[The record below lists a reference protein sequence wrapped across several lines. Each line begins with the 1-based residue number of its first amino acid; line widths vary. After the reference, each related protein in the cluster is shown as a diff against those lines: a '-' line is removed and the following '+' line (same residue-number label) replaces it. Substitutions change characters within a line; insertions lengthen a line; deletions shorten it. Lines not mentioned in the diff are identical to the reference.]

1 MDTNGV
7 NRMALF
13 LPEMGVVEQLGERKT
28 GVLLLN
34 LGSPD
39 DCEPPAVRAYLR
51 EFLSDRRVIE
61 MPPALWRL
69 ILYGFI
75 LPFRPK
81 QSGALYRKVW
91 TDKGSPLIVHTQN
104 LAKSLQNQLN
114 TPVYAAMSYG
124 NPSVV
129 SVIQQMKQDGITHIV
144 ALPLFPQ
151 YASSAA
157 GAALDALWRAI
168 LKTRVQPAVQ
178 TISAFYDFEPYI
190 DALANNIKN
199 AQTPNA
205 DMLLMSFHGIP
216 LAQHTAGDVYKAQC
230 YKTAQL
236 LADKLNLNEQ
246 QYRVVFQSRFGRA
259 KWIEPC
265 TQDILNELP
274 KQGIKNINICCPGF
288 VCDCLET
295 LEEIAISG
303 KKIFIDSG
311 GESYNYIHCLNNSEN
326 SVKMLAELLKT
337 KVSDCLK

>member
-1 MDTNGV
+1 
-7 NRMALF
+7 MALF
-13 LPEMGVVEQLGERKT
+13 LPEMGVVEQTQERKT

-39 DCEPPAVRAYLR
+39 NCEPPAVRAYLR

-91 TDKGSPLIVHTQN
+91 TDSGSPLILHTQN

-124 NPSVV
+124 NPSAVD
-129 SVIQQMKQDGITHIV
+129 IIHKMKQDGITHIV

-190 DALANNIKN
+190 NALANNIQN
-199 AQTPNA
+199 AQTPNCE
-205 DMLLMSFHGIP
+205 MLLMSFHGIP
-216 LAQHTAGDVYKAQC
+216 MAQHTAGDVYQAQC

-236 LADKLNLNEQ
+236 LADKLNLTEK

-274 KQGIKNINICCPGF
+274 KQGIKNIDICCPGF

-303 KKIFIDSG
+303 KKIFINAG
-311 GESYNYIHCLNNSEN
+311 GERYHYIHCLNNTPNNVS
-326 SVKMLAELLKT
+326 MLKELLK
-337 KVSDCLK
+337 KEVSGSLK

>member
-1 MDTNGV
+1 M
-7 NRMALF
+7 
-13 LPEMGVVEQLGERKT
+13 
-28 GVLLLN
+28 LLN

-39 DCEPPAVRAYLR
+39 DCEVPAVRRYLR

-61 MPPALWRL
+61 MPLALWRL

-81 QSGALYRKVW
+81 QSGALYRKIW

-104 LAKSLQNQLN
+104 LAKDLQNQLN

-124 NPSVV
+124 NPSAVD
-129 SVIQQMKQDGITHIV
+129 IICQMKQDGITHIV

-157 GAALDALWRAI
+157 GAALDALWRAL
-168 LKTRVQPAVQ
+168 LKTRVQPALQ

-259 KWIEPC
+259 QWIEPC
-265 TQDILNELP
+265 TQDILNGLP

-303 KKIFIDSG
+303 KKIFINAG
-311 GESYNYIHCLNNSEN
+311 GERYHYIHCLNNTPNNVS
-326 SVKMLAELLKT
+326 MLKELLK
-337 KVSDCLK
+337 KEVSGSLK

>member
-1 MDTNGV
+1 
-7 NRMALF
+7 MALF
-13 LPEMGVVEQLGERKT
+13 LPEMGVVEQLSERKT

-39 DCEPPAVRAYLR
+39 NCEPPAVRRYLR

-69 ILYGFI
+69 ILCGFI

-81 QSGALYRKVW
+81 QSGALYRKIW

-104 LAKSLQNQLN
+104 LAKDLQNQLN

-124 NPSVV
+124 NPSAVD
-129 SVIQQMKQDGITHIV
+129 IIRQMKQDGITHIV

-157 GAALDALWRAI
+157 GAALDALWRAL

-259 KWIEPC
+259 KWIEPS
-265 TQDILNELP
+265 TQDILDELP
-274 KQGIKNINICCPGF
+274 KQGIKNIDICCPGF

-303 KKIFIDSG
+303 KKIFINAG
-311 GESYNYIHCLNNSEN
+311 GERYHYIHCLNNTPNNVS
-326 SVKMLAELLKT
+326 MLKELLK
-337 KVSDCLK
+337 KEVSGSLK

>member
-1 MDTNGV
+1 
-7 NRMALF
+7 MALF
-13 LPEMGVVEQLGERKT
+13 LPEMGEVEQLSERKT

-39 DCEPPAVRAYLR
+39 DCEVPAVRRYLR

-61 MPPALWRL
+61 MPLALWRL

-81 QSGALYRKVW
+81 NSGALYRKVW

-104 LAKSLQNQLN
+104 LAKDLQNQIN

-129 SVIQQMKQDGITHIV
+129 SVVQQMKQDGITHIV

-157 GAALDALWRAI
+157 GAALDALWRAL
-168 LKTRVQPAVQ
+168 LKTRVQPALQ

-236 LADKLNLNEQ
+236 LADKLNLTEK

-303 KKIFIDSG
+303 KKIFINAG
-311 GESYNYIHCLNNSEN
+311 GERYHYIHCLNNTPNNVS
-326 SVKMLAELLKT
+326 MLKELLK
-337 KVSDCLK
+337 

>member
-1 MDTNGV
+1 
-7 NRMALF
+7 MALF
-13 LPEMGVVEQLGERKT
+13 LPEIGAVEQLSERKT

-39 DCEPPAVRAYLR
+39 DCEVPAVRRYLR

-81 QSGALYRKVW
+81 NSGALYRKVW
-91 TDKGSPLIVHTQN
+91 TDQGSPLIVHTQN
-104 LAKSLQNQLN
+104 LAKDLQNQIN

-129 SVIQQMKQDGITHIV
+129 SAVQQMKQDGITHIV

-157 GAALDALWRAI
+157 GAALDALWRAL

-199 AQTPNA
+199 AQMPNA

-303 KKIFIDSG
+303 KKIFIDAG
-311 GESYNYIHCLNNSEN
+311 GKYYHYIHCLNDSEN
-326 SVKMLAELLKT
+326 SVKMLAKLLKT
-337 KVSDCLK
+337 ELSGNLK

>member
-1 MDTNGV
+1 
-7 NRMALF
+7 MALF
-13 LPEMGVVEQLGERKT
+13 LPEMGVVEQTQERKT

-39 DCEPPAVRAYLR
+39 NCEPPAVRAYLQ

-91 TDKGSPLIVHTQN
+91 TDSGSPLILHTQN

-124 NPSVV
+124 NPSAV
-129 SVIQQMKQDGITHIV
+129 SVVQQMKQDGITHIV

-190 DALANNIKN
+190 NALANNIQN
-199 AQTPNA
+199 AQTPNCE
-205 DMLLMSFHGIP
+205 MLLMSFHGIP
-216 LAQHTAGDVYKAQC
+216 MAQHIAGDVYQAQC

-236 LADKLNLNEQ
+236 LADKLNLTEK

-303 KKIFIDSG
+303 KKIFMDAG
-311 GESYNYIHCLNNSEN
+311 GEHYHYIHCLNDSEN
-326 SVKMLAELLKT
+326 SVKMLQELLKIEC
-337 KVSDCLK
+337 SGCLKE

>member
-1 MDTNGV
+1 
-7 NRMALF
+7 MALF
-13 LPEMGVVEQLGERKT
+13 FPEMGVVEQLSERKT

-39 DCEPPAVRAYLR
+39 DCEVPAVRRYLR

-81 QSGALYRKVW
+81 NSGALYRKVW

-104 LAKSLQNQLN
+104 LAKDLQNQIN
-114 TPVYAAMSYG
+114 APVYAAMSYG

-129 SVIQQMKQDGITHIV
+129 SVVQQMKQDGITHIV

-157 GAALDALWRAI
+157 GAALDALWRAL
-168 LKTRVQPAVQ
+168 LKTRVQPALQ

-190 DALANNIKN
+190 DALAQHIQAARQENSEL
-199 AQTPNA
+199 
-205 DMLLMSFHGIP
+205 LLMSFHGIP
-216 LAQHTAGDVYKAQC
+216 LAQHTAGDVYMAQC
-230 YKTAQL
+230 HKTAQL
-236 LADKLNLNEQ
+236 LADKLNLNEK

-259 KWIEPC
+259 QWIEPS
-265 TQDILNELP
+265 TQDILDELP
-274 KQGIKNINICCPGF
+274 KQGIKNIDICCPGF

-303 KKIFIDSG
+303 KKIFINAG
-311 GESYNYIHCLNNSEN
+311 GEHYHYIHCLNNTPNNVS
-326 SVKMLAELLKT
+326 MLKELLK
-337 KVSDCLK
+337 KEVSGSLK

>member
-1 MDTNGV
+1 
-7 NRMALF
+7 MALF
-13 LPEMGVVEQLGERKT
+13 LPEMGVVEQLSERKT

-39 DCEPPAVRAYLR
+39 NCEVPAVRRYLR

-104 LAKSLQNQLN
+104 LAKDLQNQLN

-129 SVIQQMKQDGITHIV
+129 SVVQQMKQDGITHIV

-259 KWIEPC
+259 QWIEPS
-265 TQDILNELP
+265 TQDILDELP
-274 KQGIKNINICCPGF
+274 KQGIKNIDICCPGF

-303 KKIFIDSG
+303 KKIFINAG
-311 GESYNYIHCLNNSEN
+311 GERYHYIHCLNNTPNNVS
-326 SVKMLAELLKT
+326 MLKELLK
-337 KVSDCLK
+337 KEVSGSLK

>member
-1 MDTNGV
+1 
-7 NRMALF
+7 MALF
-13 LPEMGVVEQLGERKT
+13 LPEMGVVEQTQERKT

-39 DCEPPAVRAYLR
+39 NCEPPAVRAYLR

-91 TDKGSPLIVHTQN
+91 TDSGSPLILHTQN

-124 NPSVV
+124 NPSAVD
-129 SVIQQMKQDGITHIV
+129 IIHKMKQDGITHIV

-190 DALANNIKN
+190 NALANNIQN
-199 AQTPNA
+199 AQTPNCE
-205 DMLLMSFHGIP
+205 MLLMSFHGIP
-216 LAQHTAGDVYKAQC
+216 MAQHTAGDVYQAQC

-236 LADKLNLNEQ
+236 LADKLNLTEK

-303 KKIFIDSG
+303 KKIFIDAG
-311 GESYNYIHCLNNSEN
+311 GEHYHYIHCLNDSEN
-326 SVKMLAELLKT
+326 SVKMLQELLKIEC
-337 KVSDCLK
+337 SGCLKE